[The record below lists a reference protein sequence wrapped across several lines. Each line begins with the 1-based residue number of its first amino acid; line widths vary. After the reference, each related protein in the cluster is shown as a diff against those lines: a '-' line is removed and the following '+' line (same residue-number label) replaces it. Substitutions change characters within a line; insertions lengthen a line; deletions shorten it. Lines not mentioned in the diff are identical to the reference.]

1 MVNLLIVS
9 HSAQLAAGVKEF
21 ADQVAGERIKI
32 AAAGGAADGSL
43 GTSVER
49 IQDGLRQIASPD
61 GVLVLVDI
69 GSAVLSVE
77 TAIEDMGITGV
88 QISDAPLVEG
98 AYLAAI
104 EATAEDATLER
115 VAQAALQ
122 ARELIKVQP
131 YDRVRRAAFS
141 LYRLSCQLSVVSCQ

>member
-1 MVNLLIVS
+1 MVSLLIVS

-21 ADQVAGERIKI
+21 AEQVAGGKVQI

-43 GTSVER
+43 GTSVDH
-49 IQDGLRQIASPD
+49 IQECLQQIASPD
-61 GVLVLVDI
+61 GTLVLVDL

-77 TAIEDMGITGV
+77 MAIEALGAGQV

-104 EATAEDATLER
+104 EASAEGATLAQ
-115 VAQAALQ
+115 VAEAALQ
-122 ARELIKVQP
+122 ARELIKVH
-131 YDRVRRAAFS
+131 
-141 LYRLSCQLSVVSCQ
+141 